1 MSRGEQK
8 AKTLLA
14 AMVWVARPV
23 LMRCAWICL
32 RSLIVWQVVSS
43 IERKGWSE
51 INFEIEVEGGLKE
64 QKHGGIRLWICNRR
78 RVCSLRKLR

>member
-1 MSRGEQK
+1 M
-8 AKTLLA
+8 
-14 AMVWVARPV
+14 
-23 LMRCAWICL
+23 
-32 RSLIVWQVVSS
+32 WQVVSS